1 MLILLSPAKKLDY
14 DSLPVTP
21 QYSQPDMLHEAEYL
35 IGKLKKKSSRQIGQM
50 MKISPALSQLN
61 YERYQHFTTP
71 FTPQN
76 AKQAILTFKGDVY
89 AGLNANELNE
99 KDLQFAQGHLRILS
113 GLYGLLK
120 PLDLIQAYRLE
131 MGSRFAVTAKK
142 TNLYR
147 YWGDKIGQAVD
158 SALQEQGDDIL
169 INLASNEYFKAVQA
183 KNIRGRIITPN
194 FKDLKNGQY
203 KSIFLWVKQARGM
216 MARYI
221 IKNRIFR
228 LEEIKD
234 FSMAGYR
241 YNAGMSTS
249 HQWIFTR
256 DKPQ

>member
-14 DSLPVTP
+14 DSLPITP
-21 QYSQPDMLHEAEYL
+21 QCSQPDMLNEAEYL
-35 IGKLKKKSSRQIGQM
+35 IRKLKKMSSRQIARM
-50 MKISPALSQLN
+50 MKISPVLSQLN
-61 YERYQHFTTP
+61 YERYQHFHTP

-89 AGLNANELNE
+89 TGLNAEQLS
-99 KDLQFAQGHLRILS
+99 KDDLQFAQEHLRILS

-120 PLDLIQAYRLE
+120 PLDLIQPYRLE
-131 MGSRFAVTAKK
+131 MGSRFAVSVKK
-142 TNLYR
+142 TNLYQ
-147 YWGDKIGQAVD
+147 YWGDKINQAVNQ
-158 SALQEQGDDIL
+158 ALQDQGDDIL

-183 KNIRGRIITPN
+183 KNIQGRIITPG

-221 IKNRIFR
+221 IKNRILR

-234 FSMAGYR
+234 FSSAGYR

-249 HQWIFTR
+249 YQWVFTR
-256 DKPQ
+256 DQPQ

>member
-14 DSLPVTP
+14 DSVPVTS
-21 QYSQPDMLHEAEYL
+21 QYSQPDNLNEAEYL
-35 IGKLKKKSSRQIGQM
+35 IRKLKKMSRRQIGRM

-61 YERYQHFTTP
+61 YERYQHFHTP

-89 AGLNANELNE
+89 TGLNADDLSED
-99 KDLQFAQGHLRILS
+99 DLQFAQEHLRILS

-120 PLDLIQAYRLE
+120 PLDLIQSYRLE
-131 MGSRFAVTAKK
+131 MGSRFEVTAKK
-142 TNLYR
+142 TNLYQ
-147 YWGDKIGQAVD
+147 YWGDKISQAVNQ
-158 SALQEQGDDIL
+158 ALQNQGDDIL
-169 INLASNEYFKAVQA
+169 INLASNEYFKSVQA
-183 KNIRGRIITPN
+183 KNIQGRIITPS

-203 KSIFLWVKQARGM
+203 KPIFLWVKQARGM

-221 IKNRIFR
+221 IKNRILR

-241 YNAGMSTS
+241 YNVGMSTS
-249 HQWIFTR
+249 NQWVFTR